1 MLMRSLDRQE
11 YEVLLVVSQQAKE
24 INDMK
29 TSTTIIIIST
39 LAAVFSVGI
48 AIVDKQW
55 TMDAFWPLIGG
66 AGACMLIGIG
76 NAIKKWRGR

>member
-1 MLMRSLDRQE
+1 
-11 YEVLLVVSQQAKE
+11 
-24 INDMK
+24 MK
-29 TSTTIIIIST
+29 TSTTIIIITS

>member
-1 MLMRSLDRQE
+1 MFMRSLDRQE

-29 TSTTIIIIST
+29 TSTTIIIIT
-39 LAAVFSVGI
+39 AIAAVFSVGI